1 VWGVGLADANG
12 KIKKLGTHTKEFK
25 MSSNLI
31 ISDPSV
37 MMGKPVI
44 TGTRITVELVLE
56 KLAAGETVEQIM
68 EAHPRLTKEAVRAAL
83 AFAAQALR
91 ADVVYPTSG
100 PIS

>member
-1 VWGVGLADANG
+1 
-12 KIKKLGTHTKEFK
+12 
-25 MSSNLI
+25 MSGNLI

-83 AFAAQALR
+83 AFAAEALR